1 MTRSGRDAD
10 MQGVRA
16 SFTIPPVMKSSP
28 PLMALVFSSI
38 LMDARKAPPHH
49 EGRREL
55 AMTDKSRERR
65 AIVIGGSIAGLFV
78 GAFLRRLGWRVDIYE
93 RSSIELI
100 GRGVGIF
107 ASHLELFE
115 ALDQCGAGTV
125 DIGVIAYKRITF
137 DHKGNVIAEKP
148 QLQIVTSW
156 DRLRQVLLKAIDR
169 QRYHFGHVF
178 ERVEQDDAGVRVYFS
193 NGRSERA
200 DLLVGCDGFRSS
212 VRAQLAPEAQPMY
225 AGYYLWRGAPNES
238 DLSAETRRT
247 MFPYFSFFLADRLQA
262 LGYPISGVDDELR
275 AGHRRYNFAWYR
287 VADTAKL
294 KQMCVDEDGREYEF
308 GVPPPLVRKDLIT
321 QMRAEAETLLPPQ
334 YLDCVR
340 HIDQPFFTPVF
351 DFCSPSLVFGRVA
364 LVGDAASTPRPHM
377 GFGVS
382 KAGAEAQALTEA
394 LSNYDDL
401 DRALAVYNS
410 MRQPLSERIVSHG
423 RKLGMQL
430 GVGIE
435 TDEDR
440 RFAKLL
446 QRPIGILDRIAVT
459 NFLDGHS

>member
-1 MTRSGRDAD
+1 
-10 MQGVRA
+10 
-16 SFTIPPVMKSSP
+16 
-28 PLMALVFSSI
+28 
-38 LMDARKAPPHH
+38 
-49 EGRREL
+49 
-55 AMTDKSRERR
+55 MTDKSRERR

-212 VRAQLAPEAQPMY
+212 VRAQFAPEAQPMY

-394 LSNYDDL
+394 LSNYDEL

-410 MRQPLSERIVSHG
+410 MRQPLSARIVSHG

-446 QRPIGILDRIAVT
+446 QSPSGTLDRIAVT

>member
-1 MTRSGRDAD
+1 MTE
-10 MQGVRA
+10 
-16 SFTIPPVMKSSP
+16 KS
-28 PLMALVFSSI
+28 
-38 LMDARKAPPHH
+38 H
-49 EGRREL
+49 
-55 AMTDKSRERR
+55 ERR

-78 GAFLRRLGWRVDIYE
+78 GAFLRRIGWRVDIYE

-107 ASHLELFE
+107 ATHLELLE
-115 ALDQCGAGTV
+115 ALDKCGAGTV
-125 DIGVIAYKRITF
+125 DIGVIVYKRVTF
-137 DHKGNVIAEKP
+137 DRGGDVIAEKP

-178 ERVEQDDAGVRVYFS
+178 ERVEQNGNSLQVHFA
-193 NGRSERA
+193 NGRSECA

-212 VRAQLAPEAQPMY
+212 VRAYLAPEVQPIY
-225 AGYYLWRGAPNES
+225 SGYYIWRGAPNES
-238 DLSAETRRT
+238 DLSPETRKT
-247 MFPYFSFFLADRLQA
+247 MFPYYSFFLDDQLQA
-262 LGYPISGVDDELR
+262 LGYPISGADDELR
-275 AGHRRYNFAWYR
+275 TGHRRYNFGWYR
-287 VADTAKL
+287 VADVSKL
-294 KQMCVDEDGREYEF
+294 KGMCVDDHGREYDF
-308 GVPPPLVRKDLIT
+308 GVPPPLVRKDLIA

-334 YLDCVR
+334 YRDCLR
-340 HIDQPFFTPVF
+340 HIDQPFFTPVY

-382 KAGAEAQALTEA
+382 KAGAEAQALAEA
-394 LSNYDDL
+394 LSNSDDI
-401 DRALAVYNS
+401 DRALAAYNS
-410 MRQPLSERIVSHG
+410 VRQSLSERIVLHG

-446 QRPIGILDRIAVT
+446 QSPKGILDWIAVP
-459 NFLDGHS
+459 NFLAARS

>member
-1 MTRSGRDAD
+1 MTA
-10 MQGVRA
+10 
-16 SFTIPPVMKSSP
+16 KSH
-28 PLMALVFSSI
+28 A
-38 LMDARKAPPHH
+38 
-49 EGRREL
+49 
-55 AMTDKSRERR
+55 RR
-65 AIVIGGSIAGLFV
+65 AIIVGGSIGGLFV
-78 GAFLRRLGWRVDIYE
+78 GAFLRRIGWLVDIYE

-107 ASHLELFE
+107 ATHLELFE
-115 ALDQCGAGTV
+115 ALDKCGAGTV
-125 DIGVIAYKRITF
+125 DIGVIVYKRITF
-137 DHKGNVIAEKP
+137 DRKGNVIAEKP

-169 QRYHFGHVF
+169 QRYHFGYVF
-178 ERVEQDDAGVRVYFS
+178 DRVEQDGSRVQVYFT

-212 VRAQLAPEAQPMY
+212 VRAHLAPEVQPVY
-225 AGYYLWRGAPNES
+225 SGYYIWRGAPNEF
-238 DLSAETRRT
+238 DLSPETRRT
-247 MFPYFSFFLADRLQA
+247 MFPYYSFFLGDQLQA
-262 LGYPISGVDDELR
+262 LGYPISGADDELR
-275 AGHRRYNFAWYR
+275 AGDRRYNWGWYR
-287 VADTAKL
+287 VADAAKL
-294 KQMCVDEDGREYEF
+294 KQLCVDDDGREYEF

-334 YLDCVR
+334 YVDCLQ
-340 HIDQPFFTPVF
+340 HIDQPFFTPVY

-394 LSNYDDL
+394 ISSYDDL
-401 DRALAVYNS
+401 DRALAAYNS
-410 MRQPLSERIVSHG
+410 VRQPLGERIVSHG

-435 TDEDR
+435 SDDDR
-440 RFAKLL
+440 TFAKLL
-446 QRPIGILDRIAVT
+446 QSPKGILDWIAVP
-459 NFLDGHS
+459 NFLNAGL